1 MIYSQACTPTRA
13 SSPPWRGNTGFIL
26 NFVDSAHTKMEG
38 EDVAGMLAA
47 ALQHYQQSL
56 AIYVMHKGKTDV
68 DAIRMMCNIGLVYKV
83 FDDAFDNRCAC
94 ATLSS
99 SCMHVI

>member
-1 MIYSQACTPTRA
+1 M
-13 SSPPWRGNTGFIL
+13 G
-26 NFVDSAHTKMEG
+26 SAHTKMEG
-38 EDVAGMLAA
+38 EDVAGMLAV
-47 ALQHYQQSL
+47 ALQHYEQSL

-83 FDDAFDNRCAC
+83 FDDAFDNRRSC

-99 SCMHVI
+99 SCIRVI

>member
-1 MIYSQACTPTRA
+1 M
-13 SSPPWRGNTGFIL
+13 G
-26 NFVDSAHTKMEG
+26 SAHTKMEG
-38 EDVAGMLAA
+38 EDVAGMLAV
-47 ALQHYQQSL
+47 ALQHYEQSL

-83 FDDAFDNRCAC
+83 FDDAFENRCAC